1 MKGLCILILTILTL
15 PANGQTNYRMDIQ
28 QIRQQFD
35 RLGDIYPADE
45 TVKIESTTIAG
56 VRCHW
61 FTPVNATTSELI
73 IWLHGGSYA
82 LGSLHSHQAMTS
94 HFASALRRK
103 ILLVEYALAPE
114 HPFPAGRNDAEQVY
128 RHTAAAFPA
137 ASIFLLGDSAGGGIL
152 VSALHQLTGT
162 PVKQPAGVVL
172 ISPWLDLRCENQSYE
187 TRRADDPIL
196 SKEELKRFA
205 DYYAGGKIE
214 AASAG
219 LLAFSAF
226 PPVLI
231 LAGSREALY
240 DDSQHFYEHIRPVA
254 PFADM
259 ITMEGQTHVWPLT
272 AIHSPATIS
281 TLEKIS
287 AFMDVHG

>member
-1 MKGLCILILTILTL
+1 MKTLCFFLLTILTF
-15 PANGQTNYRMDIQ
+15 PANAQTNNRMDIQ

-35 RLGDIYPADE
+35 QLGDIYPADT
-45 TVKIESTTIAG
+45 TVNIESTVIAD

-61 FTPVNATTSELI
+61 FTPAHATSNEI
-73 IWLHGGSYA
+73 IILLHGGSYA
-82 LGSLHSHQAMTS
+82 LGSLHSHKAMTS
-94 HFASALRRK
+94 HFATALRRK

-114 HPFPAGRNDAEQVY
+114 HPFPAGRNDAEKVY
-128 RHTAAAFPA
+128 RYIAAAYPA

-152 VSALHQLTGT
+152 VAATHQLSGT
-162 PVKQPAGVVL
+162 PIKQPAGVVL
-172 ISPWLDLRCENQSYE
+172 ISPWLDLRCENESYE

-196 SKEELKRFA
+196 SKEEMKRFA
-205 DYYAGGKIE
+205 DYYAQGKIE

-219 LLAFSAF
+219 LRPFGTF

-231 LAGSREALY
+231 MAGSREVLY
-240 DDSQHFYEHIRPVA
+240 DDSKHFYERIRTIA

-259 ITMEGQTHVWPLT
+259 VTFDGQTHVWPLT

>member
-1 MKGLCILILTILTL
+1 MKRLCIFLLTLLAL
-15 PANGQTNYRMDIQ
+15 PANAQTNHRMDIQ

-35 RLGDIYPADE
+35 QLGDIYPSDE

-61 FTPVNATTSELI
+61 FIPVNATVGELI
-73 IWLHGGSYA
+73 ILLHGGSYA
-82 LGSLHSHQAMTS
+82 LGSLHSHRAMTS
-94 HFASALRRK
+94 HFASTLRRK

-114 HPFPAGRNDAEQVY
+114 HPFPAGRNDAEKVY
-128 RHTAAAFPA
+128 RHIAAAYPA
-137 ASIFLLGDSAGGGIL
+137 TSIFLLGDSAGGGIL
-152 VSALHQLTGT
+152 VSVMHQLSGT

-172 ISPWLDLRCENQSYE
+172 ISPWLDLRCENESYE
-187 TRRADDPIL
+187 TRRANDPIL
-196 SKEELKRFA
+196 SKEEMKRFA
-205 DYYAGGKIE
+205 DYYAQGRIE

-219 LLAFSAF
+219 LRTFSTF

-231 LAGSREALY
+231 LTGSREVLY
-240 DDSQHFYEHIRPVA
+240 DDSKHFYDRIRTVA

-259 ITMEGQTHVWPLT
+259 ITFEGQTHVWPLT
-272 AIHSPATIS
+272 AIQSPAAIS